1 MLRERAPFYDQAHC
15 KLRIS
20 EAQSPENTVRDLI
33 ELLEH
38 WHAQN

>member
-1 MLRERAPFYDQAHC
+1 MLRARARFYDQAHF
-15 KLRIS
+15 KLRTS
-20 EAQSPENTVRDLI
+20 ETQSPENTVRDLI